1 MHPAWKP
8 VKTFRLAVSG
18 DVELSALEIKICDT
32 PAFQRLRKLKQL
44 GLSYLVY
51 PSAQHTRFEH
61 ALGSLHKAR
70 QIVDAVRSNPQSEG
84 AAKSIPDDHYLLIR
98 LAALLHDIGNLPF
111 GHTLEDEGCVVSEY
125 QEDKS
130 RLERFIGKD
139 TDIGKILSEGIG
151 EQGRQDVFTILTA
164 KDDIPNVLGERAY
177 IADIVKNTVCADLLD
192 YLERDSYH
200 CNLDISIGDRF
211 MRYLF
216 LAPVNGAMRLAIR
229 LWKEKDR
236 RPRPDLVSE
245 LTFLLEARYHI
256 AERVYFHHA
265 RTATSAMIARAVWA
279 AALEAQDQGKLS
291 VGKLCEMG
299 DQDLLSWLV
308 KCEVPQAK
316 QLGSMLEAR
325 RLYKRLDQVERGV
338 VEADKT
344 RNRLVEMTRIFHKEP
359 AERVRIEDEV
369 SDLCGLSPGDVL
381 IYCPDPDMN
390 LKAARMLVTWRDEV
404 KAMSDI
410 DDPVIQ
416 NRIKGIIESHKNLW
430 QCKVFIH
437 PDKRNDGEVLR
448 RVKNVVS
455 CHLTGNGVY
464 SRETIEPI
472 VHELAEKEG
481 IPLRASHARRVSDA
495 VLAPGSK
502 GSPLSRS
509 LLLDELKKSVRQEGM
524 A

>member
-1 MHPAWKP
+1 MSLAWKP
-8 VKTFRLAVSG
+8 AKTFRLAVSG
-18 DVELSALEIKICDT
+18 DVELSALEIRICDT

-70 QIVDAVRSNPQSEG
+70 QIVEAVKSNPQSEG
-84 AAKSIPDDHYLLIR
+84 AAKSIPDDDYLLIR

-164 KDDIPNVLGERAY
+164 KNDIANALGERAY

-200 CNLDISIGDRF
+200 CNLNISIGDRF

-216 LAPVNGAMRLAIR
+216 LTTFNGGRRLAIR
-229 LWKEKDR
+229 LWKEKDQ

-265 RTATSAMIARAVWA
+265 RTATSAMISRAVWA
-279 AALEAQDQGKLS
+279 ALEVQGQSKLTLE
-291 VGKLCEMG
+291 KLYEMG
-299 DQDLLSWLV
+299 DQELLIFLV
-308 KCEVPQAK
+308 SCEGPLAK

-325 RLYKRLDQVERGV
+325 RLYKRVDQVERGV
-338 VEADKT
+338 VEADRT
-344 RNRLVEMTRIFHKEP
+344 RNRLVEMTKMFCKEP
-359 AERVRIEDEV
+359 AARVHIEDEV

-390 LKAARMLVTWRDEV
+390 LKAAQMLVTWRDGV
-404 KAMSDI
+404 KALSEI
-410 DDPVIQ
+410 DDPVIR
-416 NRIKGIIESHKNLW
+416 NRTQGIIDSHKNLW
-430 QCKVFIH
+430 QRKVFVH
-437 PDKRNDGEVLR
+437 PDKRNDGEILR

-455 CHLTGNGVY
+455 CHLSGNGVY

-472 VHELAEKEG
+472 LHDLAEREG
-481 IPLRASHARRVSDA
+481 IPLPASHARKVSDA

-509 LLLDELKKSVRQEGM
+509 LLLDELKKSVQQEGL